1 LIQDL
6 LIHHRKMGFL
16 KTREG
21 LLAMKRDILRQ
32 RVKWPRIPIALEGT
46 GDAGIIGPAS
56 TPSPRAFIEFGSILM
71 ERLEADTAHFFRL
84 WPFSRVATGSGPSLG
99 HVAGTELLSYHD
111 RDARRVNGQP
121 RRPRH
126 AGPILLRLTG
136 WAAALM
142 TDVG

>member
-56 TPSPRAFIEFGSILM
+56 TPSPHSLVLTNSDVQL
-71 ERLEADTAHFFRL
+71 ERTCKFERE
-84 WPFSRVATGSGPSLG
+84 RV
-99 HVAGTELLSYHD
+99 
-111 RDARRVNGQP
+111 
-121 RRPRH
+121 
-126 AGPILLRLTG
+126 
-136 WAAALM
+136 
-142 TDVG
+142 